1 MTKKEKDNLIQYAKN
16 LSDSEL
22 VDKYYDSVYDCLGSL
37 SEQMYELGYDIRDI
51 KDAEELEEYSCY
63 KADILESECFI
74 RGISLW
80 QK

>member
-22 VDKYYDSVYDCLGSL
+22 VDKYYDSVYDCLGSR

-51 KDAEELEEYSCY
+51 KDAEELEEYSCC